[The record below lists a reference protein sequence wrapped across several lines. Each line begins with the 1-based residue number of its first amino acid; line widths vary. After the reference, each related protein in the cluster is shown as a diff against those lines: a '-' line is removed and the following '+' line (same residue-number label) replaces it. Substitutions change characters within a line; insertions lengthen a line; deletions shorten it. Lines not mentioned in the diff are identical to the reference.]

1 MKSNRS
7 AQLLSNSKPIAWSK
21 IKNFFEGQWVE
32 LVDYKWDWNA
42 AAPSCARIRHHA
54 AHRSELL
61 ELIRR
66 DDPVQGSVVLFIG
79 AQHSRFEHSLSAAV

>member
-1 MKSNRS
+1 MKSDRT
-7 AQLLSNSKPIAWSK
+7 AQDPLSSKPIAWSK
-21 IKNFFEGQWVE
+21 LKNFFEGQWVE

-54 AHRSELL
+54 TGRAELL

-66 DDPVQGSVVLFIG
+66 DGAVKGSVVLFIG
-79 AQHSRFEHSLSAAV
+79 ARHSTFEHSLSAAV